1 MFNGWKNMQTC
12 YKKMSIKKASELLNE
27 STFMP
32 SMFILDDIQFLFSA
46 SQFAAESVYRLNN
59 NDVENALNTEQV
71 AGSQVM
77 S

>member
-1 MFNGWKNMQTC
+1 
-12 YKKMSIKKASELLNE
+12 MSIKKASELLNE
-27 STFMP
+27 SIFMP
-32 SMFILDDIQFLFSA
+32 SIFILDDIQFLFSA
-46 SQFAAESVYRLNN
+46 SQYPAESVYRLNN

>member
-1 MFNGWKNMQTC
+1 
-12 YKKMSIKKASELLNE
+12 
-27 STFMP
+27 MP

-46 SQFAAESVYRLNN
+46 SQYPAESVYRLNN